1 MEYRVEVDLV
11 SKDVI
16 YSFSCGPTTYSIED
30 LEALNG
36 NKILS
41 LESES
46 YVYSFAHITV
56 KSCIKET
63 GFLL

>member
-30 LEALNG
+30 LGALNG
-36 NKILS
+36 NKTLS
-41 LESES
+41 RESEN
-46 YVYSFAHITV
+46 YVYNFPHSTV